1 MIFVVDIWP
10 SFDAEQWWWR
20 IWPDGQENGELVN
33 FKAMTRCPAA
43 SHRIDKVAKLK
54 SLNQLSPYWGLS
66 DHYIYISSA
75 GVILT
80 LLKKNSFRDVHKTAN
95 IFSSRN
101 VCSET
106 AKSRQNVHLVYYH
119 IEECW
124 TNQRFWKVV
133 ADDIMRNDFSTCPHF
148 WPRTHQIDQI
158 KLSCVQLVK
167 KVEGEKN
174 TKLVI
179 LIGWN
184 LCHAIKFFNRGW
196 KCFLLMFLDQR

>member
-1 MIFVVDIWP
+1 
-10 SFDAEQWWWR
+10 
-20 IWPDGQENGELVN
+20 
-33 FKAMTRCPAA
+33 MTRWPGKWRTGQFQGDDTVPCCLS
-43 SHRIDKVAKLK
+43 SHWQGCKTKVFK
-54 SLNQLSPYWGLS
+54 STFSILRAVWPL
-66 DHYIYISSA
+66 YISSA

-196 KCFLLMFLDQR
+196 KCFLLMFLIRGRQNCININRYN